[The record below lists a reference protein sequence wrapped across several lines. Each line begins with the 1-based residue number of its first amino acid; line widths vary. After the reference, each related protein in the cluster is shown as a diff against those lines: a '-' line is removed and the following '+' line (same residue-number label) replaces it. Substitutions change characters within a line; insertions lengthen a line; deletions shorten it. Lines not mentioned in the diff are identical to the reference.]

1 MINSTPSRGAISAA
15 FLIVTCLFS
24 VNSLQAEI
32 AHSVQVTVPFDF
44 YVGDT
49 MLPAGDYQVST
60 FVNNFVQVGN
70 PARHL
75 FAAIP
80 TIPVGK
86 VLGGIV
92 SPKLIFTQYG
102 QDHFLS
108 EMWWGKSSLGRVAIT
123 SKRETELAKT
133 IRPVKIEE
141 TARR

>member
-1 MINSTPSRGAISAA
+1 MINLTPSRAAISAA

-49 MLPAGDYQVST
+49 KMPAGDYQVYTS
-60 FVNNFVQVGN
+60 VNNWVQVGN

-75 FAAIP
+75 FATIP

-86 VLGGIV
+86 MNREIV
-92 SPKLIFTQYG
+92 SPKVIFHQYG

-108 EMWWGKSSLGRVAIT
+108 EMWWGNSTLGRVTMT

-133 IRPVKIEE
+133 IRPVRIEE

>member
-1 MINSTPSRGAISAA
+1 MINSMPSRVAMSAA

-32 AHSVQVTVPFDF
+32 AHSVKVTVPFDF

-49 MLPAGDYQVST
+49 MLPAGDYQVAT
-60 FVNNFVQVGN
+60 LVNNMVQVGN

-86 VLGGIV
+86 VLGEIV

-102 QDHFLS
+102 QEHFLS
-108 EMWWGKSSLGRVAIT
+108 AMWWGNSSLGRMAIV
-123 SKRETELAKT
+123 SKREAELAKT
-133 IRPVKIEE
+133 IRPVRVEE

>member
-1 MINSTPSRGAISAA
+1 MINSMPSRVAISLA

-24 VNSLQAEI
+24 VDSVQAEI

-49 MLPAGDYQVST
+49 MLPAGDYQVAT
-60 FVNNFVQVGN
+60 LVNNFVQVGN
-70 PARHL
+70 PATHL

-86 VLGGIV
+86 VLGELV

-102 QDHFLS
+102 QEHFLS
-108 EMWWGKSSLGRVAIT
+108 EMWWGNSSLGRVAIT
-123 SKRETELAKT
+123 SKREAELAKA
-133 IRPVKIEE
+133 IRPVRIEE